1 MAAQG
6 DVWSGASFKKIEDHT
21 EATKVLLEKINATTV
36 PVLLRGTNQTVT
48 DLVEELLA
56 LEKIARLGGDV
67 LNTQKLAV
75 ETIRIYRTQNEVE
88 KMIDLVDSLMKRRA
102 QTKQV
107 QSAMVAEASVALATA
122 TSSSSQDE
130 TAGSSS
136 LSDVERFTLL
146 TKLSVVTEGRIH
158 VELEHARFVAQLA
171 VIAIGEGRKREAADM
186 LAQLQ
191 VETITNM
198 PRLEKLGCLCDQIEL
213 SLELGDVIKTP
224 MISRK
229 VNYRALNRPDTVAIK
244 IRYFTL
250 MRRYYQQKEQ
260 HLLEARCWY
269 EEFLT
274 TPNDDDKITALSNLA
289 IMSLI
294 AEHQSA
300 KEVDDAAECV
310 AFAPAT
316 LLADRK
322 TALSVLLSI
331 KRMEHELSSIHSIV
345 TAFSGA
351 GLIRTKIATELQV
364 LCANHPMLGEFPA
377 RQTHFYNRASEHDLL
392 VVATYYTRVRLDRLS
407 KLVGLSP
414 DHTER
419 FVMTLVAD
427 KSLYAK
433 MDRLEGLIVFQRQL
447 NCADVVKEWNANVEK
462 CVGLVDRAAHL
473 VVKER
478 MLHNLPLASSGG
490 GAVSA
495 TA

>member
-6 DVWSGASFKKIEDHT
+6 DAWSGASFKKIEDHT
-21 EATKVLLEKINATTV
+21 EATKTLLEKINATTV

-48 DLVEELLA
+48 ELVEELLA
-56 LEKIARLGGDV
+56 LEKVARLGGDV

-107 QSAMVAEASVALATA
+107 QSAMVAEASVALAVA
-122 TSSSSQDE
+122 SSSSDE
-130 TAGSSS
+130 SASGASQ

-146 TKLSVVTEGRIH
+146 TKLAVVTEGRIH

-171 VIAIGEGRKREAADM
+171 VIAIREGRKREAADM

-213 SLELGDVIKTP
+213 SLELGDIIKTP

-229 VNYRALNRPDTVAIK
+229 VNYRALNRPDTIAIK

-250 MRRYYQQKEQ
+250 MRRYYQQKDQ

-274 TPNDDDKITALSNLA
+274 TTNDDGKITALSNLA
-289 IMSLI
+289 VMSLI
-294 AEHQSA
+294 AEHQSV

-310 AFAPAT
+310 AFSPAT
-316 LLADRK
+316 LLADRNK
-322 TALSVLLSI
+322 ALSVLLSI
-331 KRMEHELSSIHSIV
+331 KRMEHELTAIHTV
-345 TAFSGA
+345 VAAFSGVA
-351 GLIRTKIATELQV
+351 LIRTKIAQELEV
-364 LCANHPMLGEFPA
+364 LCAHHPMLAEFPD
-377 RQTHFYNRASEHDLL
+377 RQIHFRNRASEHDLL

-407 KLVGLSP
+407 KLVGLTP
-414 DHTER
+414 EHTER

-427 KSLYAK
+427 KTLYAK

-447 NCADVVKEWNANVEK
+447 NCADVVKEWNTNVER
-462 CVGLVDRAAHL
+462 CVNLVDRAAHL

-478 MLHNLPLASSGG
+478 MLHNLPLANNGG
-490 GAVSA
+490 SAAAV